1 MALFKS
7 VPAISTQKDTSKP
20 IGKKPEAKV
29 TDEDLEIKKP
39 MSSLEEDEILRSR
52 IKELDEDAPE
62 EVYYED
68 EEETPKIEEKKEAP
82 KKEVKAEPK
91 KEAKPEVKEAP
102 KKEAKPEV
110 RETPKAEPKKESKP
124 EVKEAPK
131 KEAKPEAK
139 AEPKKETKPEVK
151 EVSKTEPKKEAKPEV
166 KEAPKAEAKPE
177 SKEAPKEEAKPEV
190 KTEPKVEE
198 KQEEARP
205 LTPEEKKAKQL
216 ENLRK
221 ARLARE
227 AAKAKENENMAEAK
241 TEKPRKLVTET
252 KKPVDMSKMVM
263 TSKPKKDTS
272 GKTVYHVSKRGETR
286 EDRVWKV
293 FIQESNK
300 VIKLFDYQEEA
311 LEYAKQLAK
320 NKNDGSYV
328 ILHGLNGKIRKY

>member
-7 VPAISTQKDTSKP
+7 VPAISTQKDTSRP

-29 TDEDLEIKKP
+29 TDADLEIKKP
-39 MSSLEEDEILRSR
+39 MSSLEEDEILKSK
-52 IKELDEDAPE
+52 IKELGEDAPE
-62 EVYYED
+62 EVYFED
-68 EEETPKIEEKKEAP
+68 EEDTPKIEEKKEAP
-82 KKEVKAEPK
+82 KKEVK
-91 KEAKPEVKEAP
+91 EAP

-110 RETPKAEPKKESKP
+110 KAEL
-124 EVKEAPK
+124 
-131 KEAKPEAK
+131 
-139 AEPKKETKPEVK
+139 
-151 EVSKTEPKKEAKPEV
+151 
-166 KEAPKAEAKPE
+166 
-177 SKEAPKEEAKPEV
+177 KEEAKPEV
-190 KTEPKVEE
+190 K
-198 KQEEARP
+198 EEAKTEETRP
-205 LTPEEKKAKQL
+205 LTPEEKKARQL

-263 TSKPKKDTS
+263 TAKPKKDTG

-320 NKNDGSYV
+320 NKKDGSYV

>member
-29 TDEDLEIKKP
+29 TAEDLEIKKP
-39 MSSLEEDEILRSR
+39 MSSLKEDEILRSR

-91 KEAKPEVKEAP
+91 KEAKPIVKETP

-110 RETPKAEPKKESKP
+110 KAE
-124 EVKEAPK
+124 PK

-139 AEPKKETKPEVK
+139 EAPKAEPKKETKPV
-151 EVSKTEPKKEAKPEV
+151 V
-166 KEAPKAEAKPE
+166 KEAPKAETKPE
-177 SKEAPKEEAKPEV
+177 AKEAPKEEAKPEV

-263 TSKPKKDTS
+263 TAKPKKDTS

>member
-7 VPAISTQKDTSKP
+7 VPAISTQKDTSRP

-29 TDEDLEIKKP
+29 TDADLEIKKP
-39 MSSLEEDEILRSR
+39 MSSLEEDEILKSK
-52 IKELDEDAPE
+52 IKELGEDAPE
-62 EVYYED
+62 EVYFED
-68 EEETPKIEEKKEAP
+68 EEDTPKIEEKKEAP

-91 KEAKPEVKEAP
+91 KEAKPTAKEEP
-102 KKEAKPEV
+102 KKEAKP
-110 RETPKAEPKKESKP
+110 TAKE
-124 EVKEAPK
+124 
-131 KEAKPEAK
+131 
-139 AEPKKETKPEVK
+139 
-151 EVSKTEPKKEAKPEV
+151 EPKKEAKPEV
-166 KEAPKAEAKPE
+166 KAE
-177 SKEAPKEEAKPEV
+177 PKEEAKPEV
-190 KTEPKVEE
+190 K
-198 KQEEARP
+198 EEAKAEAKPEVKEEAKTEETRP
-205 LTPEEKKAKQL
+205 LTPEEKKARQL

-263 TSKPKKDTS
+263 TAKPKKDTG

-320 NKNDGSYV
+320 NKKDGSYV

>member
-1 MALFKS
+1 MALFTS

-29 TDEDLEIKKP
+29 TAEDLEIKKP

-124 EVKEAPK
+124 EV
-131 KEAKPEAK
+131 
-139 AEPKKETKPEVK
+139 
-151 EVSKTEPKKEAKPEV
+151 
-166 KEAPKAEAKPE
+166 
-177 SKEAPKEEAKPEV
+177 KEAPKEEAKPEV

>member
-7 VPAISTQKDTSKP
+7 VPAISTQKDTSRP

-29 TDEDLEIKKP
+29 TDADFEIKKP
-39 MSSLEEDEILRSR
+39 MSSLEEDEILKSK
-52 IKELDEDAPE
+52 IKELGEDAPE
-62 EVYYED
+62 EVYFED
-68 EEETPKIEEKKEAP
+68 EEDTPKIEEKKEAP
-82 KKEVKAEPK
+82 KKEVK
-91 KEAKPEVKEAP
+91 EAP
-102 KKEAKPEV
+102 KKEAKPIVKE
-110 RETPKAEPKKESKP
+110 EPKE
-124 EVKEAPK
+124 
-131 KEAKPEAK
+131 EAK
-139 AEPKKETKPEVK
+139 T
-151 EVSKTEPKKEAKPEV
+151 EAKPEV
-166 KEAPKAEAKPE
+166 KAE
-177 SKEAPKEEAKPEV
+177 PKEEAKAEAKTEV
-190 KTEPKVEE
+190 K
-198 KQEEARP
+198 EEAKIEEPRP
-205 LTPEEKKAKQL
+205 LTPEEKKARQL

-263 TSKPKKDTS
+263 TAKPKKDTV

-320 NKNDGSYV
+320 NKKDGSYV

>member
-20 IGKKPEAKV
+20 IGKKPDAKV
-29 TDEDLEIKKP
+29 TDEDLKIKKP
-39 MSSLEEDEILRSR
+39 MSSLEEDEILRAR

-91 KEAKPEVKEAP
+91 KEAKPEVKAEP

-110 RETPKAEPKKESKP
+110 
-124 EVKEAPK
+124 KEA
-131 KEAKPEAK
+131 
-139 AEPKKETKPEVK
+139 
-151 EVSKTEPKKEAKPEV
+151 PKKEAKPEV

-177 SKEAPKEEAKPEV
+177 AKEAPKEEAKPEV
-190 KTEPKVEE
+190 KAEPKVEE

>member
-20 IGKKPEAKV
+20 IGKKPDAKV

-39 MSSLEEDEILRSR
+39 MSSKEEDEILRAR

-68 EEETPKIEEKKEAP
+68 EEDTPKIEEKKEAP

-110 RETPKAEPKKESKP
+110 KA
-124 EVKEAPK
+124 
-131 KEAKPEAK
+131 EAKPVAK
-139 AEPKKETKPEVK
+139 A
-151 EVSKTEPKKEAKPEV
+151 EPKKEAKPEV
-166 KEAPKAEAKPE
+166 KAEPKKEAKPEVKAEAKPE
-177 SKEAPKEEAKPEV
+177 AKEAPKEEAKPDV
-190 KTEPKVEE
+190 KTEPKAEE
-198 KQEEARP
+198 TRP
-205 LTPEEKKAKQL
+205 LTPEEKKARQL

>member
-68 EEETPKIEEKKEAP
+68 EEETPKIKEKKEAP

-102 KKEAKPEV
+102 KKEAKPQ
-110 RETPKAEPKKESKP
+110 
-124 EVKEAPK
+124 VKEAPK
-131 KEAKPEAK
+131 A
-139 AEPKKETKPEVK
+139 
-151 EVSKTEPKKEAKPEV
+151 EAKPEV

-177 SKEAPKEEAKPEV
+177 VKEAPKVEAKPEVKEAPKEEAKPEV
-190 KTEPKVEE
+190 KAEPKVEE

-263 TSKPKKDTS
+263 TAKPKKDTS

>member
-29 TDEDLEIKKP
+29 TAEDLEIKKP

-91 KEAKPEVKEAP
+91 E
-102 KKEAKPEV
+102 
-110 RETPKAEPKKESKP
+110 
-124 EVKEAPK
+124 
-131 KEAKPEAK
+131 
-139 AEPKKETKPEVK
+139 
-151 EVSKTEPKKEAKPEV
+151 
-166 KEAPKAEAKPE
+166 EAKPE

-205 LTPEEKKAKQL
+205 LTPEKKKAKQL

-263 TSKPKKDTS
+263 TTKPKKDTS

>member
-29 TDEDLEIKKP
+29 TAEDLEIKKP

-91 KEAKPEVKEAP
+91 KEA
-102 KKEAKPEV
+102 
-110 RETPKAEPKKESKP
+110 KP

-205 LTPEEKKAKQL
+205 LTPEKKKAKQL

>member
-29 TDEDLEIKKP
+29 TDADFEIKKP
-39 MSSLEEDEILRSR
+39 MSSLEEDEILKSK
-52 IKELDEDAPE
+52 IKELGEDAPE
-62 EVYYED
+62 EVYFED
-68 EEETPKIEEKKEAP
+68 EEDTPKIEEKKEAP
-82 KKEVKAEPK
+82 KKEVKEAPKEEAKPIVKEEPKKEAKPTAK

-102 KKEAKPEV
+102 KEEAKPIV
-110 RETPKAEPKKESKP
+110 KAEPKAETMPIAKE
-124 EVKEAPK
+124 E
-131 KEAKPEAK
+131 
-139 AEPKKETKPEVK
+139 
-151 EVSKTEPKKEAKPEV
+151 
-166 KEAPKAEAKPE
+166 
-177 SKEAPKEEAKPEV
+177 PKEEAK
-190 KTEPKVEE
+190 VEE
-198 KQEEARP
+198 TRP
-205 LTPEEKKAKQL
+205 LTPEEKKARQL

-227 AAKAKENENMAEAK
+227 AAKAKENENMAEDK

-263 TSKPKKDTS
+263 TAKPKKDTG

-320 NKNDGSYV
+320 NKKDGSYV

>member
-39 MSSLEEDEILRSR
+39 MSSLEEDEILRAR

-91 KEAKPEVKEAP
+91 KEAKPIVKETP
-102 KKEAKPEV
+102 KEEAKPQV
-110 RETPKAEPKKESKP
+110 KVEPKE
-124 EVKEAPK
+124 
-131 KEAKPEAK
+131 EAKP
-139 AEPKKETKPEVK
+139 V
-151 EVSKTEPKKEAKPEV
+151 V
-166 KEAPKAEAKPE
+166 KEAPKAETKPE
-177 SKEAPKEEAKPEV
+177 AKEAPKAESKPEVKEAPKEEAKPEV
-190 KTEPKVEE
+190 KTEPKAEE

>member
-1 MALFKS
+1 MALFTS

-102 KKEAKPEV
+102 KKEAKPE
-110 RETPKAEPKKESKP
+110 
-124 EVKEAPK
+124 
-131 KEAKPEAK
+131 AK
-139 AEPKKETKPEVK
+139 AEPKKETKPKVK

-263 TSKPKKDTS
+263 TTKPKKDTS

>member
-68 EEETPKIEEKKEAP
+68 EEETPKIEEKKETP
-82 KKEVKAEPK
+82 KKEVKAE
-91 KEAKPEVKEAP
+91 P

-124 EVKEAPK
+124 EV
-131 KEAKPEAK
+131 
-139 AEPKKETKPEVK
+139 
-151 EVSKTEPKKEAKPEV
+151 
-166 KEAPKAEAKPE
+166 
-177 SKEAPKEEAKPEV
+177 KEAPKEEAKPEV

-263 TSKPKKDTS
+263 TAKPKKDTS

>member
-1 MALFKS
+1 MALFTS

-29 TDEDLEIKKP
+29 TAEDLEIKKP

-131 KEAKPEAK
+131 
-139 AEPKKETKPEVK
+139 
-151 EVSKTEPKKEAKPEV
+151 
-166 KEAPKAEAKPE
+166 
-177 SKEAPKEEAKPEV
+177 EEAKPEV

-263 TSKPKKDTS
+263 TAKPKKDTS

>member
-7 VPAISTQKDTSKP
+7 VPAISTQKDTSRP

-29 TDEDLEIKKP
+29 TDADFEIKKP
-39 MSSLEEDEILRSR
+39 MSSLEEDEILKSK
-52 IKELDEDAPE
+52 IKELGEDAPE
-62 EVYYED
+62 EVYFED
-68 EEETPKIEEKKEAP
+68 EEDTPKIEEKKEAP
-82 KKEVKAEPK
+82 KKEVKEEAKPIVKEAPKQEAKPITK
-91 KEAKPEVKEAP
+91 KEAKPEEKDVPKEETMPIVKE
-102 KKEAKPEV
+102 E
-110 RETPKAEPKKESKP
+110 
-124 EVKEAPK
+124 
-131 KEAKPEAK
+131 
-139 AEPKKETKPEVK
+139 
-151 EVSKTEPKKEAKPEV
+151 
-166 KEAPKAEAKPE
+166 
-177 SKEAPKEEAKPEV
+177 PKEEAKPITKE
-190 KTEPKVEE
+190 EPK
-198 KQEEARP
+198 EEAKAEETRP
-205 LTPEEKKAKQL
+205 LTPEEKKARQL

-263 TSKPKKDTS
+263 TAKPKKDTG

-320 NKNDGSYV
+320 NKKDGSYV

>member
-29 TDEDLEIKKP
+29 TDADFEIKKP
-39 MSSLEEDEILRSR
+39 MSSLEEDEILKSK
-52 IKELDEDAPE
+52 IKELGEDAPE
-62 EVYYED
+62 EVYFED
-68 EEETPKIEEKKEAP
+68 EEDTPKIEEKKEAP
-82 KKEVKAEPK
+82 KKEVK
-91 KEAKPEVKEAP
+91 EAP

-110 RETPKAEPKKESKP
+110 KAEL
-124 EVKEAPK
+124 
-131 KEAKPEAK
+131 
-139 AEPKKETKPEVK
+139 
-151 EVSKTEPKKEAKPEV
+151 
-166 KEAPKAEAKPE
+166 
-177 SKEAPKEEAKPEV
+177 KEEAKPEV
-190 KTEPKVEE
+190 K
-198 KQEEARP
+198 EEAKTEETRP
-205 LTPEEKKAKQL
+205 LTPEEKKARQL

-227 AAKAKENENMAEAK
+227 AAKAKENENMTEAK

-263 TSKPKKDTS
+263 TAKPKKDTG

-300 VIKLFDYQEEA
+300 VLQSFDYQEEA

-320 NKNDGSYV
+320 NKKDGSYV

>member
-1 MALFKS
+1 MALFTS

-29 TDEDLEIKKP
+29 TAEDLEIKKP

-102 KKEAKPEV
+102 KKEAKPE
-110 RETPKAEPKKESKP
+110 
-124 EVKEAPK
+124 
-131 KEAKPEAK
+131 AK
-139 AEPKKETKPEVK
+139 AEPKKETKPKVK

-263 TSKPKKDTS
+263 TTKPKKDTS

>member
-39 MSSLEEDEILRSR
+39 MSSLEEDEILRAR

-91 KEAKPEVKEAP
+91 KEAKPEVK
-102 KKEAKPEV
+102 
-110 RETPKAEPKKESKP
+110 AEPKKEAKP

-131 KEAKPEAK
+131 KEAKPE
-139 AEPKKETKPEVK
+139 VK
-151 EVSKTEPKKEAKPEV
+151 EAPKEEAKPEA

-177 SKEAPKEEAKPEV
+177 AKEAPKEEAKPEV
-190 KTEPKVEE
+190 KAEPKVEE

-263 TSKPKKDTS
+263 TAKPKKDTS

>member
-131 KEAKPEAK
+131 
-139 AEPKKETKPEVK
+139 
-151 EVSKTEPKKEAKPEV
+151 
-166 KEAPKAEAKPE
+166 
-177 SKEAPKEEAKPEV
+177 EEAKPEV

-263 TSKPKKDTS
+263 TAKPKKDTS

>member
-68 EEETPKIEEKKEAP
+68 EEETPKIEEKKETP

-91 KEAKPEVKEAP
+91 KEAKPVVKEEPKKEAKPEAKEAP

-124 EVKEAPK
+124 EV
-131 KEAKPEAK
+131 
-139 AEPKKETKPEVK
+139 
-151 EVSKTEPKKEAKPEV
+151 
-166 KEAPKAEAKPE
+166 
-177 SKEAPKEEAKPEV
+177 KEAPKEEAKPEV

-263 TSKPKKDTS
+263 TAKPKKDTS

>member
-91 KEAKPEVKEAP
+91 KEA
-102 KKEAKPEV
+102 
-110 RETPKAEPKKESKP
+110 KP

>member
-29 TDEDLEIKKP
+29 TAEDLEIKKP

-102 KKEAKPEV
+102 KKEAKPE
-110 RETPKAEPKKESKP
+110 
-124 EVKEAPK
+124 
-131 KEAKPEAK
+131 AK

-166 KEAPKAEAKPE
+166 KEAPKKEAKPE

>member
-1 MALFKS
+1 MALFTS

-91 KEAKPEVKEAP
+91 KEA
-102 KKEAKPEV
+102 
-110 RETPKAEPKKESKP
+110 
-124 EVKEAPK
+124 
-131 KEAKPEAK
+131 
-139 AEPKKETKPEVK
+139 KPEVK

-263 TSKPKKDTS
+263 TTKPKKDTS

>member
-29 TDEDLEIKKP
+29 TAEDLEIKKP

-91 KEAKPEVKEAP
+91 KEA
-102 KKEAKPEV
+102 
-110 RETPKAEPKKESKP
+110 KP

-263 TSKPKKDTS
+263 TAKPKKDTS

>member
-68 EEETPKIEEKKEAP
+68 EEETPKIEEKKEAKPEAKAEP
-82 KKEVKAEPK
+82 KKEAKPEVKAEPK
-91 KEAKPEVKEAP
+91 KEAKPEAKEAP
-102 KKEAKPEV
+102 KEEAKPV
-110 RETPKAEPKKESKP
+110 
-124 EVKEAPK
+124 
-131 KEAKPEAK
+131 
-139 AEPKKETKPEVK
+139 
-151 EVSKTEPKKEAKPEV
+151 V
-166 KEAPKAEAKPE
+166 KEAPKAETKPE

-205 LTPEEKKAKQL
+205 LTPEKKKAKQL

-263 TSKPKKDTS
+263 TAKPKKDTS

>member
-39 MSSLEEDEILRSR
+39 MSSLEEDEILRAR

-91 KEAKPEVKEAP
+91 KEAKPIVKETP
-102 KKEAKPEV
+102 KEEAKPQ
-110 RETPKAEPKKESKP
+110 
-124 EVKEAPK
+124 VK
-131 KEAKPEAK
+131 
-139 AEPKKETKPEVK
+139 V
-151 EVSKTEPKKEAKPEV
+151 EPKKEAKPEV
-166 KEAPKAEAKPE
+166 KAEPKKEAKPEAKEEAKPVVKEAPKAETKPE
-177 SKEAPKEEAKPEV
+177 AKEAPKEEAKPEV

>member
-1 MALFKS
+1 MFEF
-7 VPAISTQKDTSKP
+7 VPI
-20 IGKKPEAKV
+20 
-29 TDEDLEIKKP
+29 
-39 MSSLEEDEILRSR
+39 
-52 IKELDEDAPE
+52 
-62 EVYYED
+62 
-68 EEETPKIEEKKEAP
+68 
-82 KKEVKAEPK
+82 EPK
-91 KEAKPEVKEAP
+91 A
-102 KKEAKPEV
+102 
-110 RETPKAEPKKESKP
+110 
-124 EVKEAPK
+124 
-131 KEAKPEAK
+131 
-139 AEPKKETKPEVK
+139 
-151 EVSKTEPKKEAKPEV
+151 
-166 KEAPKAEAKPE
+166 
-177 SKEAPKEEAKPEV
+177 
-190 KTEPKVEE
+190 EE

-263 TSKPKKDTS
+263 TAKPKKDTS

>member
-29 TDEDLEIKKP
+29 TDADFEIKKP
-39 MSSLEEDEILRSR
+39 MSSLEEDEILKSK
-52 IKELDEDAPE
+52 IKELGEDAPE
-62 EVYYED
+62 EVYFED
-68 EEETPKIEEKKEAP
+68 EEDTPKIEEKKEAP
-82 KKEVKAEPK
+82 KKEVK
-91 KEAKPEVKEAP
+91 
-102 KKEAKPEV
+102 
-110 RETPKAEPKKESKP
+110 
-124 EVKEAPK
+124 
-131 KEAKPEAK
+131 
-139 AEPKKETKPEVK
+139 
-151 EVSKTEPKKEAKPEV
+151 
-166 KEAPKAEAKPE
+166 
-177 SKEAPKEEAKPEV
+177 EAPKEEAKPIVKEEPKKEEKPEV
-190 KTEPKVEE
+190 KAEPKEEAKPIVKVEPKAEAKPEVKEEAKVEE
-198 KQEEARP
+198 TRP
-205 LTPEEKKAKQL
+205 LTPEEKKARQL

-252 KKPVDMSKMVM
+252 KKTVDMSKMVM
-263 TSKPKKDTS
+263 TAKPKKDTG

-320 NKNDGSYV
+320 NKKDGSYV

>member
-68 EEETPKIEEKKEAP
+68 EEETPKIEEKKETP

-91 KEAKPEVKEAP
+91 KEAKPVVKEEPKKEAKPEAKEAP

-124 EVKEAPK
+124 EV
-131 KEAKPEAK
+131 
-139 AEPKKETKPEVK
+139 
-151 EVSKTEPKKEAKPEV
+151 
-166 KEAPKAEAKPE
+166 
-177 SKEAPKEEAKPEV
+177 KEAPKEEAKPEV